1 MTGVMCLTAAV
12 SIATAQ
18 DGFIKARGKPGAA
31 GVFVDG
37 KYMGPSERFTVP
49 EKYAVAPGDHEIVL
63 KDPRYEDFTVK
74 VVVKAKKTTHISFHS
89 KKLPEPQGPFGRLR
103 FGGGEQESFISVAQG
118 DTSPVYI
125 NGKFYGMLDELN
137 NIGGGLLLPAGQ
149 YEVKCNSPIFGDITQ
164 VVKLEANKV
173 SVIPLKK

>member
-1 MTGVMCLTAAV
+1 MAAV
-12 SIATAQ
+12 SIAAAD

-49 EKYAVAPGDHEIVL
+49 EKYKVEAGEHEVVL

-74 VVVKAKKTTHISFHS
+74 VVVKAKKTSHVSFHS

-103 FGGGEQESFISVAQG
+103 FGGGEAESFISVATG
-118 DTSPVYI
+118 DTSPVFI

-137 NIGGGLLLPAGQ
+137 NVGGGLLLPPGK
-149 YEVKCNSPIFGDITQ
+149 YEVKCNSPIFGDMTQ
-164 VVKLEANKV
+164 VVNLEANKV
-173 SVIPLKK
+173 TVIPLKK